1 MSEKMRVTTHNGR
14 TGKDGAYSVKH
25 NDRNF
30 DTKHSAHIDS
40 SLTAQNHEWK
50 FDTETIGESNSFE
63 EHEQKFYEYYFSS
76 ALEQRNDRARQSRHM
91 ERVQTMEQYR
101 KNKRACP
108 EETILQIGCAGNT
121 VAANVLKA
129 VCKEY
134 MQWHM
139 ETYPNVKLLDAA
151 LHVDEPNA
159 APHLHLRRVWTVAD
173 SEGNLSVSQSKAL
186 EQLGIERPNPQKKR
200 DRYNNPKVVFT
211 QQCRDK
217 FIEICEKYGI
227 VVEHTPLEPSKSGL
241 SHDEYI
247 RQQEQAKAEQARAEL
262 AKLQEETKPFRELEI
277 TTQAVTDN
285 VKVKTG
291 LFSGKTTVTLPQEDF
306 DILLQQA
313 KAYVL
318 NRNDIDNLR
327 EEQEKLQ
334 QEKERL
340 QQMEQD
346 LIIQQKE
353 MLSQIKMKEQA
364 MLSHMDIKERAIE
377 SKATKAD
384 IRLQQAEQRYKEA
397 DEFYKKQQN
406 INQILEQTEKEL
418 TKTKMKLTHT
428 LLQRDKS
435 LEDTQK
441 EMSVLSKKYNELQK
455 LQEELQEQLA
465 QIQQIH
471 QEELKNMEQS
481 IQATMEQQIN
491 EKENKIQDL
500 QSRINRANSM
510 ANRYIH
516 VMKIMCQFTNMH
528 SDLTEE
534 QKAFLKAIQ
543 EYSLERF
550 SVKKVETIRN
560 DIERFGQSKKIPEDF
575 QNLLNSISKEMEQKR
590 QAELEQQKKEQDELE
605 LQEIEPEQ
613 SYSYNNRRRR

>member
-129 VCKEY
+129 VCEEY

-227 VVEHTPLEPSKSGL
+227 AVEHTPLEPSKSGL

-262 AKLQEETKPFRELEI
+262 AKLQEETKPFREMET
-277 TTQAVTDN
+277 TTQAITDN
-285 VKVKTG
+285 TKVKTG
-291 LFSGKTTVTLPQEDF
+291 LFSRKTTVTLPQEDF

-313 KAYVL
+313 KTYIL
-318 NRNDIDNLR
+318 NRDRIDNLEKQQLQVQRMQAELVTKQSQANAKKHEYETELAKLEKKMDDTEQKKKRLNELYTKQQRLNKIVEQLEEELKQTQKQLSHATKKNNRYEKQIQDTEQQAFTAIEQLKQNHQTEIR
-327 EEQEKLQ
+327 EIEEKTRQ
-334 QEKERL
+334 QAEKEVAEKNKEIAVLRQSIGDAKEL
-340 QQMEQD
+340 RNRFLAVLITLRHFEKANPNFTDEQRTFLKALEVYSLEKFGKLAD
-346 LIIQQKE
+346 
-353 MLSQIKMKEQA
+353 
-364 MLSHMDIKERAIE
+364 RAIE
-377 SKATKAD
+377 
-384 IRLQQAEQRYKEA
+384 
-397 DEFYKKQQN
+397 
-406 INQILEQTEKEL
+406 
-418 TKTKMKLTHT
+418 
-428 LLQRDKS
+428 
-435 LEDTQK
+435 
-441 EMSVLSKKYNELQK
+441 
-455 LQEELQEQLA
+455 
-465 QIQQIH
+465 
-471 QEELKNMEQS
+471 
-481 IQATMEQQIN
+481 
-491 EKENKIQDL
+491 
-500 QSRINRANSM
+500 
-510 ANRYIH
+510 
-516 VMKIMCQFTNMH
+516 
-528 SDLTEE
+528 
-534 QKAFLKAIQ
+534 
-543 EYSLERF
+543 
-550 SVKKVETIRN
+550 
-560 DIERFGQSKKIPEDF
+560 
-575 QNLLNSISKEMEQKR
+575 
-590 QAELEQQKKEQDELE
+590 ELEKYDKNPDFPSTFRKTLDELE
-605 LQEIEPEQ
+605 KKLEQERSKQEQ
-613 SYSYNNRRRR
+613 QEYTSYGGMRRR